1 MSKIFFRCVVIV
13 GLGLSSGNIAYAQ
26 QKPKYAADVP
36 ESIQTPDVVKTE
48 QLGELKFFDGLPLE
62 ETTRKVY
69 DYLDGARGVDAFLNG
84 MPAASIQAFLQ
95 GMKDAGMNTYSVG
108 ITEGLADAKSLL
120 LTPNTTT
127 IYCVAEINVKDG
139 PTVME
144 VPPGVLGPVD
154 DAYFRFV
161 TDIGL
166 TGPDQ
171 GKGGKYLFLPPGYK
185 GEIPDGYFVIR
196 TRTFRNWLLMRAFV
210 IDGDIA
216 KSVQNVKSVMR
227 LYPYSE
233 VKSPSKQHFV
243 NLTGVQFNTIHASDY
258 KFFEELNEVV
268 QYEPADAFDPEIV
281 GQFAA
286 IGIKKGKPFA
296 PDARMKKILTESAA
310 IGNAAARAI
319 SFRPRKKSLY
329 FYEDRQWYSP
339 FAGGSYEF
347 ENNGERVLDD
357 RIIFHYMATGI
368 TPAMA
373 QSAVGQGSAYA
384 FTAHDQTGKYLDGAK
399 TYKVTLTEPIPAKTF
414 WSFVVYST
422 QHRSLLETDQRS
434 AGVDSSDPNL
444 KPNAD
449 GSYTVYFGPK
459 APVGKEGNW
468 VQTMPGKGWCVLLRL
483 YGPLEP
489 WFDRTWKPGDIEL
502 VE

>member
-1 MSKIFFRCVVIV
+1 MKLTIRILAAA
-13 GLGLSSGNIAYAQ
+13 GLAIAINTWAFAQ
-26 QKPKYAADVP
+26 EKPKYAADVP
-36 ESIQTPDVVKTE
+36 PSITTPDVVKTE
-48 QLGELKFFDGLPLE
+48 QLGDLNFFDGLPSD
-62 ETTRKVY
+62 ETTKKVY

-95 GMKDAGMNTYSVG
+95 GMKDAGMDTYSVG
-108 ITEGLADAKSLL
+108 ITEGLIDAKSLL

-185 GEIPDGYFVIR
+185 GEIPEGYFVIR

-210 IDGDIA
+210 VDGDMA
-216 KSVQNVKSVMR
+216 KSVKNVKSVMR
-227 LYPYSE
+227 LYPYSK
-233 VKSPSKQHFV
+233 VKNPPEQHFV

-319 SFRPRKKSLY
+319 SFRPRGKSLY

-339 FAGGSYEF
+339 FAGGSHEF

-384 FTAHDQTGKYLDGAK
+384 FTAHDQTGKYLDGSK
-399 TYKVTLTEPIPAKTF
+399 TYKVTLTKPIPAKTF

-434 AGVDSSDPNL
+434 AGVDSSDPKL

-489 WFDRTWKPGDIEL
+489 WFDRSWKPGDIEL

>member
-1 MSKIFFRCVVIV
+1 MKKS
-13 GLGLSSGNIAYAQ
+13 LSLVAIIGMVLAITAVASAQ
-26 QKPKYAADVP
+26 QSPKYAADVP
-36 ESIQTPDVVKTE
+36 PSITTPDVVKTE
-48 QLGELKFFDGLPLE
+48 QLGDLNFFDGLPSD
-62 ETTRKVY
+62 ETTKKVY

-185 GEIPDGYFVIR
+185 GEIPEGYFEIR

-210 IDGDIA
+210 VDGDMA
-216 KSVQNVKSVMR
+216 KSVKNVKSVMR
-227 LYPYSE
+227 LYPYSK
-233 VKSPSKQHFV
+233 VKNPPEQHFV
-243 NLTGVQFNTIHASDY
+243 NLTGVQFNTIHATDY
-258 KFFEELNEVV
+258 KFFEELYEVV

-319 SFRPRKKSLY
+319 SFRPRSRSLY

-384 FTAHDQTGKYLDGAK
+384 FTAHDQTGKYLDGGK
-399 TYKVTLTEPIPAKTF
+399 TYKVTLTKPIPAKTF

-459 APVGKEGNW
+459 APDGKEGNW

-483 YGPLEP
+483 YEPLEP

>member
-1 MSKIFFRCVVIV
+1 MRRIVLLIGVTWLSLAVIESA
-13 GLGLSSGNIAYAQ
+13 LAQ

-36 ESIQTPDVVKTE
+36 KSILTPDVVATE
-48 QLGELKFFDGLPLE
+48 GLGELKFFDGLPTD
-62 ETTRKVY
+62 ETTKKVY
-69 DYLDGARGVDAFLNG
+69 DYLDTARGVDAFLNG
-84 MPAASIQAFLQ
+84 MPAASIHAFIM
-95 GMKDAGMNTYSVG
+95 GMKQVGMDTFSMGIHSGLLDAR
-108 ITEGLADAKSLL
+108 SLW
-120 LTPNTTT
+120 LTPNTTV
-127 IYCVAEINVKDG
+127 IYCIAEINVKDG

-161 TDIGL
+161 TDVGL
-166 TGPDQ
+166 TGPDK
-171 GKGGKYLFLPPGYK
+171 GKGGKYLFLPPGYD
-185 GEIPDGYFVIR
+185 GEVPEGYFGVR
-196 TRTFRNWLLMRAFV
+196 TRTLRNWLLMRAFV
-210 IDGDIA
+210 IDGDA
-216 KSVQNVKSVMR
+216 EKTVKSVKDRWR
-227 LYPYSE
+227 LYPLSE
-233 VKSPSKQHFV
+233 ADKPREPHFV
-243 NLTGVQFNTIHASDY
+243 DLTGKKYNTIHASDFT
-258 KFFEELNEVV
+258 FFEELNEVV
-268 QYEPADAFDPEIV
+268 QYEPANAFDPEIV

-286 IGIKKGKPFA
+286 VGIKKGKPFE

-329 FYEDRQWYSP
+329 FYDDRQWYSP
-339 FAGGSYEF
+339 FAGGSHEF
-347 ENNGERVLDD
+347 LNNGELVLDD

-384 FTAHDQTGKYLDGAK
+384 FTAHDQTGSYLDGGK
-399 TYKVTLTEPIPAKTF
+399 NYRITLPKGVPAKTF

-434 AGVDSSDPNL
+434 AGVDSSNPSL
-444 KPNAD
+444 KPNED

-459 APVGKEGNW
+459 PPVGKEGNW
-468 VQTMPGKGWCVLLRL
+468 VQTMPSKGWCVLFRL

-489 WFDRTWKPGDIEL
+489 WFEKTWKPGNIEL

>member
-1 MSKIFFRCVVIV
+1 MKTLSLVAIV
-13 GLGLSSGNIAYAQ
+13 GMALVINAAAFAQ
-26 QKPKYAADVP
+26 QRPKYAADVP
-36 ESIQTPDVVKTE
+36 DSILTPDRVKTE
-48 QLGELKFFDGLPLE
+48 RLGDLRFFDGLPSD
-62 ETTRKVY
+62 ETVKKVY
-69 DYLDGARGVDAFLNG
+69 DYLDTARGVDAFLNG
-84 MPAASIQAFLQ
+84 MPAASIYAFLE
-95 GMKDAGMNTYSVG
+95 GMKETGIGTYSMG
-108 ITEGLADAKSLL
+108 ITEGLADARSLL

-139 PTVME
+139 PAVME
-144 VPPGVLGPVD
+144 IPPGVLGPVD
-154 DAYFRFV
+154 DAYFRWV
-161 TDIGL
+161 TDVGF
-166 TGPDQ
+166 TGPDKGQ
-171 GKGGKYLFLPPGYK
+171 GGKYLFLPPGYE
-185 GEIPDGYFVIR
+185 GDIPEGYIVIR

-210 IDGDIA
+210 SDGDMQ
-216 KSVQNVKSVMR
+216 KTVQNVKAVWR
-227 LYPYSE
+227 LYPLSE
-233 VKSPSKQHFV
+233 ARKPREPHFV
-243 NLTGVQFNTIHASDY
+243 DLTGVKFNTIHANDY
-258 KFFEELNEVV
+258 KFFEEMNAVV

-286 IGIKKGKPFA
+286 IGIKKGQPFT

-310 IGNAAARAI
+310 IANASARAI
-319 SFRPRKKSLY
+319 TFRPRKKSLY

-339 FAGGSYEF
+339 FAGGSHEF
-347 ENNGERVLDD
+347 LNNGEQVLDD

-384 FTAHDQTGKYLDGAK
+384 FTAHDQQGKYLNGSK
-399 TYKVTLTEPIPAKTF
+399 TYKVTLPKPIPAKAF

-434 AGVDSSDPNL
+434 AGVDSSSPDV

-459 APVGKEGNW
+459 PPPGKEGNW

-489 WFDRTWKPGDIEL
+489 WFDKTWKPGDIEL

>member
-1 MSKIFFRCVVIV
+1 MKLTIRILGAA
-13 GLGLSSGNIAYAQ
+13 GLAIAINTLAHAQ
-26 QKPKYAADVP
+26 EKPKYAADVP
-36 ESIQTPDVVKTE
+36 PSITTPDVVKTE
-48 QLGELKFFDGLPLE
+48 QLGDLNFFDGLPSD
-62 ETTRKVY
+62 ETTKKVY

-210 IDGDIA
+210 IDGDMA

-233 VKSPSKQHFV
+233 VKNPPKQHFV

-384 FTAHDQTGKYLDGAK
+384 FTAHDQTGKYLDGGK
-399 TYKVTLTEPIPAKTF
+399 NYKVTLTKPIPAKTF

-434 AGVDSSDPNL
+434 AGVDSSDPKL
-444 KPNAD
+444 KANAD